1 MGWVKKQGPTAQKND
16 ARKALFRKL
25 MSELAF
31 RAMQPLKLYRP
42 MPQQLEFHRCQAPER
57 LAIGSNRAAKT
68 MTAAIEVAMAALGE
82 HPYIDYPKGGMRI
95 ICVAKDGTQIGQ
107 VMYKKLFKSGAF
119 WMIPDSKTGLYR
131 VYEPWR
137 DKKRKKLRK
146 PSLPLIP
153 HRFIESVAWENKAQ
167 DTPKLIKLKN
177 GTEIL
182 FCSSMGKPPR
192 GMDVDLVW
200 FDEELK
206 DGEWYSEM
214 AARLIDRSGRFIW
227 SATPQSATIGL
238 FELHDRAIK
247 ERNDDPCMLREFNF
261 SLEDNPY
268 ISEEDKLLF
277 IQKFANDPEQYR
289 VRVLG
294 EFLLIHYLVY
304 PNFKMETHGCDWF
317 DIPRKWTR
325 YIVVDPGYART
336 YALFLAVP
344 PPDEPDHVYIYD
356 ELFITSCTSKK
367 FGEEMRVKCMNQTF
381 QEFLIDRCGSRKHD
395 ASGKTIAVQYAEAL
409 AEHNIQSVAGGSNFT
424 LVGPDGWPNGDELRM
439 GVQQVRSWLWER
451 EGMPPKL
458 RVMRGVVQH
467 FIDDMTRYR
476 NKKDD
481 PDKPDDKKHSEGPD
495 CLRYAVMRDLSYV
508 EPRSRDPK
516 RNPIQNF
523 LKAKRQRRA
532 KDRKTSVL
540 LG

>member
-1 MGWVKKQGPTAQKND
+1 MGWVKSQGPVAQKNE
-16 ARKALFRKL
+16 ARKDLFKKL
-25 MSELAF
+25 MTELAF
-31 RAMQPLKLYRP
+31 RSMQPLKLYQP
-42 MPQQLEFHRCQAPER
+42 MPQQLAFHRCDVPER
-57 LAIGSNRAAKT
+57 LALGSNRAAKT

-107 VMYKKLFKSGAF
+107 VMYKKLFQSGAF
-119 WMIPDSKTGLYR
+119 WMVPDAKTGLYR

-137 DKKRKKLRK
+137 DEKRKKYRK

-153 HRFIESVAWENKAQ
+153 PRFIKSIAWENKAQ
-167 DTPKLIKLKN
+167 NTPKLITLKN
-177 GTEIL
+177 GTELL

-214 AARLIDRSGRFIW
+214 AARLIDRSGRFLW

-238 FELHDRAIK
+238 YDLHDRAMK
-247 ERNDDPCMLREFNF
+247 ERNNDPCLLREFNF

-268 ISEEDKLLF
+268 ISEIDKLRF
-277 IQKFANDPEQYR
+277 IQKFANDPEQYK

-304 PNFKMETHGCDWF
+304 PNFSMEIHGVDYF
-317 DIPRKWTR
+317 QIPRTWTR
-325 YIVVDPGYART
+325 YAVVDPSYART
-336 YALFLAVP
+336 YAMFLAVP
-344 PPDEPDHVYIYD
+344 PDHDCVYIYD
-356 ELFITSCTSKK
+356 EMFIASCTATK
-367 FGEEMRVKCMNQTF
+367 FGEGMKEKCAGQTF
-381 QEFLIDRCGSRKHD
+381 QEFLIDRHGSRVHQ
-395 ASGKTIAVQYAEAL
+395 ATGKTIAQQYAEAL
-409 AEHNIQSVAGGSNFT
+409 AVNNVRSVSTGSNFI
-424 LVGPDGWPNGDELRM
+424 LVGPEGWADGDQLIM
-439 GVQQVRSWLWER
+439 GIGQVRTWLQVR
-451 EGMPPKL
+451 DAKPPKL
-458 RVMRGVVQH
+458 RVVRGTTPH

-481 PDKPDDKKHSEGPD
+481 PNKPDSTKWSEGPD
-495 CLRYAVMRDLSYV
+495 TLRYAVMRDIGYV
-508 EPRSRDPK
+508 EPPK
-516 RNPIQNF
+516 FKGGFNPIQNF
-523 LKAKRQRRA
+523 LKAKRA
-532 KDRKTSVL
+532 KKAKENRSSVL